1 MGGKPNPSFFFAWS
15 FLLRSGQRGL
25 ASEQAEAMFLTFR
38 IFEKAGPKESC
49 SQSGRL
55 ISYRGAHLEEVFFQT
70 GKRVGRGPFE
80 QRGVA

>member
-38 IFEKAGPKESC
+38 IFEKAGRKSHVR
-49 SQSGRL
+49 SL
-55 ISYRGAHLEEVFFQT
+55 DDFISYRGAHLEEVFFEL
-70 GKRVGRGPFE
+70 VSVLEGRPFE